1 MSDSFWAQP
10 PKKDGRY
17 VRRLLF
23 EETSSIRAFVV
34 AHRKAQEKNI
44 KNLYEQANLLWTE
57 LASFKDRLEG
67 EIEEIEELARPEAA
81 RILGRV
87 IDTLETYA
95 LFDIEALESPGPIS
109 NFATAKIRNFSE
121 TRKERYR
128 RYA

>member
-44 KNLYEQANLLWTE
+44 RNLYEQANLLRSE
-57 LASFKDRLEG
+57 LSSFKDRLEG
-67 EIEEIEELARPEAA
+67 EIEEIEN
-81 RILGRV
+81 LG
-87 IDTLETYA
+87 Y
-95 LFDIEALESPGPIS
+95 
-109 NFATAKIRNFSE
+109 IRM
-121 TRKERYR
+121 
-128 RYA
+128 